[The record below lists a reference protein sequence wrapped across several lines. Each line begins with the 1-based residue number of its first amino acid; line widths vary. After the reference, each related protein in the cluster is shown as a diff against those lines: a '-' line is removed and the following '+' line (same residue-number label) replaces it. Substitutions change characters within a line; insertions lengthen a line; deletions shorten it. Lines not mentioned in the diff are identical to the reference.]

1 MSALFPDD
9 AQLFATTA
17 HAAGTSTF
25 DAEIHTQYDV
35 NQGLTLGG
43 QVGQE
48 VAARASNDGAN

>member
-1 MSALFPDD
+1 MSVLFPDD

-17 HAAGTSTF
+17 NAAGTSTF

-35 NQGLTLGG
+35 SQGLTLGG

-48 VAARASNDGAN
+48 VAARASNDGTK